1 AINQS
6 PARNQHTCTA
16 ESPTSLSQPQPCT
29 LQEDERSFAESPLVT
44 DTRSWVHSQSSIA
57 WLSQV
62 WLSEMFK
69 YGKK

>member
-6 PARNQHTCTA
+6 PARNQHTCNA
-16 ESPTSLSQPQPCT
+16 ESPTSLSQPQPARCRGEEV
-29 LQEDERSFAESPLVT
+29 LQSPLCT
-44 DTRSWVHSQSSIA
+44 DTRSWVHSQSSIT

>member
-6 PARNQHTCTA
+6 PARNQHTCNA
-16 ESPTSLSQPQPCT
+16 ESPTSRSQPQPSARCRGEEV
-29 LQEDERSFAESPLVT
+29 LQSPLRT
-44 DTRSWVHSQSSIA
+44 DTGSWVHSQSSIA

>member
-6 PARNQHTCTA
+6 PAHNQHTCNA
-16 ESPTSLSQPQPCT
+16 ESPMSRSQPQRAAQERKV
-29 LQEDERSFAESPLVT
+29 LQSPLGT
-44 DTRSWVHSQSSIA
+44 GSRSWVHSQSSIA